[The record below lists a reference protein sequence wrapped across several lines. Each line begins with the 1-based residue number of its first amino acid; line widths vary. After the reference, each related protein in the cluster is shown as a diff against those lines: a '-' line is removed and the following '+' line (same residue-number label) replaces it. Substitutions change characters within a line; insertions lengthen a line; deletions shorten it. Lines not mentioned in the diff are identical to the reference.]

1 MIHLPLSKYHFT
13 FTVTAALEMPAQ
25 PGVLWHSVLGKALK
39 QRACVSPDTECE
51 QCFYL
56 HDCDYPQLF
65 RGVRPPD
72 SEIMRKYT
80 TIPPPHVFQFN
91 EETKSVYE
99 AGETVRQ
106 SIVLCGSSNQKFP
119 VIAAAMML
127 AAHTGLGKK
136 RSKLQL
142 VGIHQE
148 LPDGSQFNLV
158 QDNKLIAAQPP
169 VKMPDVVMPDAVT
182 LQFLTPY
189 RASGNAAN
197 AKQLAVDR
205 LLMAIIRRVD
215 LMQYFTTGEKIQA
228 DFRALKAMAESV
240 VLLEQSITYKA
251 DERYSAKSR
260 SSKQSGGLIGQFTIN
275 LKNAKTLGLFLN
287 TGQWLN
293 VGKNA
298 SMGYGNFWLKT

>member
-39 QRACVSPDTECE
+39 QRACVSPNTECE

-91 EETKSVYE
+91 EDTKRLYE

-169 VKMPDVVMPDAVT
+169 VNMPDVAMPDTVT

-197 AKQLAVDR
+197 ARQLAVDR
-205 LLMAIIRRVD
+205 LLMAIVRRVD
-215 LMQYFTTGEKIQA
+215 LMQYFTTGEKIQV
-228 DFRALKAMAESV
+228 DFRALKAMTESV
-240 VLLEQSITYKA
+240 VVL
-251 DERYSAKSR
+251 DENMDYRKDQRYSAKGR
-260 SSKQSGGLIGQFTIN
+260 VVKQTGGLE
-275 LKNAKTLGLFLN
+275 GLVTFKISGSQLWPFISY
-287 TGQWLN
+287 GSWLN
-293 VGKNA
+293 VGKSA
-298 SMGYGNFWLKT
+298 SLGYGNFIVR